1 MLIKDG
7 AVIQNWTRFSVRH
20 RKLVLLLWILLVIF
34 TLPLAVKVT
43 RHLTTNGFESPHS
56 QVHWATNQLSHFK
69 PEPTPVP
76 LLIQHMSSGAAK
88 RHVSAIGVPTS
99 SLHRIGVGEIV
110 FVPPSRFSLAKE
122 SQLEKAIATH
132 GGTTQVVSQKAVGNV
147 VTHDAARTLATSGV
161 LAMPI
166 LAVLLLLVFG
176 SVLAVS
182 LPLIIALAGAEVA
195 LAAVRVISLHM
206 QLSVF
211 LTDIVSFLALGV
223 GIDYALFISTR
234 FRRNLDD
241 GLTVEDAVADS
252 MTHAGRSVLYSGIA
266 VALAVMALIFG
277 NNAYWQGLAVGGGV
291 AIFSVLLATHTLL
304 PAIMGLFG
312 EHIHWGRVKRI
323 DFGLWRAL
331 SGWVTQHAGWAIV
344 LSLVILLPLAGL
356 APQIQMST
364 PANLATM
371 LPKSDLLRRAVGKQQ
386 DIQGPGVIAPIA
398 VVVRLPKPLSHQAN
412 WVAVERLTNHLQRLP
427 DVKSVSSPTL
437 LGAPPAELSATI
449 ADPHH
454 AVPALRRAI
463 QTFVAPSNSRL
474 MVVYVVAKSG
484 PNQLATSR
492 LVGRIDQHLPEWLPG
507 GTRASTG
514 GLVPVLRAFNG
525 TTQSRVPLIIASA
538 LAVALVVLTVAT
550 RSILQAVMGVVFDG
564 LVALATAG
572 FLVFVNQHQLL
583 GFERQPLDS
592 SITPLIFVLLFGLSM
607 DYEVILLHRIQE
619 RWLLGDSPRDAIQG
633 GVATTGSMITG
644 AGMIMVVVFLALLIS
659 PLQIMKTLGIG
670 LSFAVL
676 TDTWIVRSLLVP
688 SVTTLFGR
696 WGFWPWR
703 PKRPTE
709 LTVHPQSGE

>member
-1 MLIKDG
+1 MPVKDG

-20 RKLVLLLWILLVIF
+20 RKLVLLLWILLVVC

-43 RHLTTNGFESPHS
+43 KHLTTNGFESPQS

-69 PEPTPVP
+69 PQPAPVP
-76 LLIQHMSSGAAK
+76 LLIRHMPSGIAK
-88 RHVSAIGVPTS
+88 SHAKAIGVPIS
-99 SLHRIGVGEIV
+99 LLHRIGAQKTV
-110 FVPPSRFSLAKE
+110 FVPPSSFSLVKE
-122 SQLEKAIATH
+122 SQLQRAITAH
-132 GGTTQVVSQKAVGNV
+132 GGTTQVVSQKAVGHV

-223 GIDYALFISTR
+223 GVDYALFISTR

-241 GLTVEDAVADS
+241 GMAVEDAVADS

-266 VALAVMALIFG
+266 VAFAVMALIFG

-304 PAIMGLFG
+304 PAVMGLYG
-312 EHIHWGRVKRI
+312 EHIHWGRIKRI

-331 SGWVTQHAGWAIV
+331 SRWVTQHAGWAIV
-344 LSLVILLPLAGL
+344 VSLVVLLPLASL

-371 LPKSDLLRRAVGKQQ
+371 LPRSDLLRRAVEKQQ

-398 VVVRLPKPLSHQAN
+398 VVARLPKPLSHEAN
-412 WVAVERLTNHLQRLP
+412 WGAVERLTNHLKRLSN
-427 DVKSVSSPTL
+427 VKSVSSPTL
-437 LGAPPAELSATI
+437 LGASPAQLSSTI
-449 ADPHH
+449 AHPHH
-454 AVPALRRAI
+454 ALPTLRRAL
-463 QTFVAPSNSRL
+463 QTFVAPKDARL
-474 MVVYVVAKSG
+474 VVVYVVAKSG
-484 PNQLATSR
+484 PNQLGTSR
-492 LVGRIDQHLPEWLPG
+492 LVGQIDQHLAGWLPA
-507 GTRASTG
+507 GTRASAG
-514 GLVPVLRAFNG
+514 GLVPVLRAFNR
-525 TTQSRVPLIIASA
+525 TTQSRIPLIIASA
-538 LAVALVVLTVAT
+538 LAVALVVLTAAT

-564 LVALATAG
+564 FVALATAG
-572 FLVFVNQHQLL
+572 FLVFVNHHQLL

-676 TDTWIVRSLLVP
+676 ADTWVVRSLLVP
-688 SVTTLFGR
+688 SVTTLLGR

-703 PKRPTE
+703 PKRPAGMTG
-709 LTVHPQSGE
+709 HP